1 MSSRFSSLRT
11 GPKLAKRLARVELG
25 ALPDEQLL
33 DYLHAEVH
41 QLSQQQARVWAA
53 MAEVARRAPLRFDH
67 DEAWTPE
74 RRFDSAVAEIV
85 AELRI
90 SHPTAQRELGY
101 ALDLEEQP
109 RVAAALRA
117 GQLDR
122 VKAVILT
129 QACADLTEEHRAEI
143 LDAVLPTAATMRVS
157 ALKAKVQRIAIA
169 LAPGWAER
177 RYREAVRER
186 RVVHHLA
193 EDGTVTLAAENQPA
207 ADAMAAKARLTR
219 LADAAQRAGAH
230 AGADLLR
237 SVLLLGLLDSRFTG
251 LSEVEIIAELVAEFP
266 KANDEPA
273 AEPAD
278 EPAVEPAAE
287 PAAAPGRSAVDDPD
301 AAARSYDHTVARS
314 ADP

>member
-53 MAEVARRAPLRFDH
+53 MAEVARRAPMRFD
-67 DEAWTPE
+67 DEEAWTPE

-129 QACADLTEEHRAEI
+129 QACADLAEPHRQEI
-143 LDAVLPTAATMRVS
+143 LDAVLPAAATMRVS

-169 LAPGWAER
+169 LDPGWAER
-177 RYREAVRER
+177 RYREAIKER

-207 ADAMAAKARLTR
+207 AEAMAAKARLAR
-219 LADAAQRAGAH
+219 LAEAAQRAGAH
-230 AGADLLR
+230 AGADVLR

-251 LSEVEIIAELVAEFP
+251 LTETQIIADLVAEFP
-266 KANDEPA
+266 KANDESA
-273 AEPAD
+273 AEPKAASTATEPTSGPTSRPTSERD
-278 EPAVEPAAE
+278 REQATEPATEPATE
-287 PAAAPGRSAVDDPD
+287 
-301 AAARSYDHTVARS
+301 T
-314 ADP
+314 